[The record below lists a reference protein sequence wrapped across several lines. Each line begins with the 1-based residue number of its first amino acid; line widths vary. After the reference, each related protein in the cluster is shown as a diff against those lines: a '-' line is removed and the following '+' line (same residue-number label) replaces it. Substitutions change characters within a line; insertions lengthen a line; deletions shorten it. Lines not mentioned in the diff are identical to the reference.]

1 MFESNKKLTVEEI
14 KDLYPGIR
22 LIEGYD
28 EAIVGVVTAS
38 NDEFVPVY
46 DTFKIIDI
54 ISKMGF
60 KSKKEL
66 NEYFSKL
73 VDNSKATGIGPLF
86 MQSIKVKTPKTRS
99 DIEYVDEV
107 FANEDKAW
115 AEWKDDSDS
124 DSGSDS
130 EEELPY
136 GYTYADEDS
145 DSDYEDIEDNSDEYE
160 DDYDDEDDDEEA
172 NSFLQI
178 TMHIGS
184 NDPKECKMTTNP
196 NKVKDALFTLFPNLT
211 NLELIK
217 EIKFYFNDS
226 NREDKD

>member
-1 MFESNKKLTVEEI
+1 MFESNKKLTVQEI

-28 EAIVGVVTAS
+28 AAIVGVVTAS

-73 VDNSKATGIGPLF
+73 VSDSKASGIGPLF
-86 MQSIKVKTPKTRS
+86 MQSVKVKTPKAKS
-99 DIEYVDEV
+99 DIEEIDEL
-107 FANEDKAW
+107 FAEEQKGWSEWED
-115 AEWKDDSDS
+115 E
-124 DSGSDS
+124 GYSDS
-130 EEELPY
+130 EEEIPF
-136 GYTYADEDS
+136 GYTYADEEDS
-145 DSDYEDIEDNSDEYE
+145 GSDYEEVEDNSDEYE
-160 DDYDDEDDDEEA
+160 DDYDDEDEE
-172 NSFLQI
+172 NPFLQI

-184 NDPKECKMTTNP
+184 NNPKECKMTSNP
-196 NKVKDALFTLFPNLT
+196 TKVKDALFMLFPNLT
-211 NLELIK
+211 DLALIK
-217 EIKFYFNDS
+217 EIKFYFSDS
-226 NREDKD
+226 NHEDQD

>member
-99 DIEYVDEV
+99 DIEEIDDM
-107 FANEDKAW
+107 FAQEDKAW
-115 AEWKDDSDS
+115 VEWED

-145 DSDYEDIEDNSDEYE
+145 GSDYEDIEDNSDEYE
-160 DDYDDEDDDEEA
+160 DDYDDDDDEDA